1 MAPVGAVE
9 VLGNTKTK
17 TRVNSGKRWCFT
29 LNNFEEN
36 DSYKNGAIFTVL
48 KELCNLAIVGSE
60 IGESGT
66 PHLQGYFETKIKCR
80 PIEKFK
86 CKNIHFESAKGTRDE
101 NKVYCS
107 KEGNVVLAFGFPE
120 EIRVISV
127 LRPWQQEI
135 VDIIQEQPDDRTV
148 RWYYETVG
156 GIGKSALVKLLC
168 HTYGAIL
175 CNGKSADMKYSI
187 VKYKEEKNMFPKI
200 VIFDVPR
207 SSLEYVSYQGI
218 EEIKNGCFFSTKYES
233 SMVVMNSP
241 HVLIFANEH
250 PHMEKLSKDRWI
262 ITDLSIA

>member
-1 MAPVGAVE
+1 MAPDGAIE

-36 DSYKNGAIFTVL
+36 ECYKNGSIFTVL
-48 KELCNLAIVGSE
+48 KDLCKLAIVGSE
-60 IGESGT
+60 IGKSGT
-66 PHLQGYFETKIKCR
+66 PHLQGYFEAKVKCR
-80 PIEKFK
+80 PIEKFN

-101 NKVYCS
+101 NKDYCS
-107 KEGNVVLAFGFPE
+107 KEGNVVLTFGFPE
-120 EIRVISV
+120 EIRVITV

-135 VDIIQEQPDDRTV
+135 MDIIQEQPDDRTI
-148 RWYYETVG
+148 RWYYELLG

-168 HTYGAIL
+168 HKYDAIL
-175 CNGKSADMKYSI
+175 CNGKSSDMKYSI
-187 VKYKEEKNMFPKI
+187 VKYKEEKHKFPKI

-241 HVLIFANEH
+241 HVLIFANEY
-250 PHMEKLSKDRWI
+250 PHVEKLSADRWKITEI
-262 ITDLSIA
+262 IIA